1 MGRTSGSLFSLCLS
15 YNLGCLEATWF
26 RGKRVI
32 LDSEGQALEVL
43 LLSIAHYIRLGNSQS
58 METPVSTAV
67 KLGCGGVGEAVP
79 V

>member
-1 MGRTSGSLFSLCLS
+1 M
-15 YNLGCLEATWF
+15 
-26 RGKRVI
+26 I

-43 LLSIAHYIRLGNSQS
+43 LLSIAHYIRRGNSQS

-67 KLGCGGVGEAVP
+67 KLGCGGVGEVVP